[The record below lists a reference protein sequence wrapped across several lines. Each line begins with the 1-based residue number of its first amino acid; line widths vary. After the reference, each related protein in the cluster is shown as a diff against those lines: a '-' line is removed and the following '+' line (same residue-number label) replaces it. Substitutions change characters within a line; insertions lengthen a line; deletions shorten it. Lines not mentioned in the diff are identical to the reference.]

1 MRKSNPTILVVD
13 DDPDDRM
20 LITLAFKAV
29 GVISGIQTASSGEEA
44 IAYLA
49 GKGNSR
55 TAACTAIPT
64 SSLRI

>member
-1 MRKSNPTILVVD
+1 MRRTNPTILIVD

-20 LITLAFKAV
+20 LILSAFKAV
-29 GVISGIQTASSGEEA
+29 GVISGIQSASSGEEA

-49 GKGNSR
+49 GGGNSR
-55 TAACTAIPT
+55 IETLTVIPT